1 MLTESDD
8 IRRRAV
14 QFYGELFKSE
24 HEGNN
29 LLSAS
34 FYEGLPNVAEGSK
47 AQLERPLS
55 DQELLNALKSMEGG
69 KSPGIDGLPV
79 EFFKEFWSELG
90 DDLLSVLNESL
101 TEGFLPLS
109 CRRAVITLLPK
120 KGNLQEIKNWR
131 PVSLLCSDMKIL
143 SKVLANRLKEVMEQ
157 VVHLD
162 QTYCV
167 PGRSILDN
175 VHLIRDVLDVSG
187 FLGVDLGLIS
197 IDQEK
202 AFDRIEHQYL
212 WKTLESFGLGQNL
225 LE

>member
-1 MLTESDD
+1 
-8 IRRRAV
+8 
-14 QFYGELFKSE
+14 
-24 HEGNN
+24 
-29 LLSAS
+29 
-34 FYEGLPNVAEGSK
+34 
-47 AQLERPLS
+47 
-55 DQELLNALKSMEGG
+55 MEGG

-90 DDLLSVLNESL
+90 EDLLSVLNESL

-157 VVHLD
+157 VVNLD

-187 FLGVDLGLIS
+187 FLGGGLRTY
-197 IDQEK
+197 
-202 AFDRIEHQYL
+202 F
-212 WKTLESFGLGQNL
+212 N
-225 LE
+225 